1 MATNE
6 TTALTSAPKNAVAK
20 AEPDLKEVLFSEDTL
35 TQIRRALPKHMTP
48 ERMARLA
55 LTEFRMNESLAN
67 CTPQSVVAA
76 VIQCSQLG
84 LDIGGVL
91 GHAYLVPYKREAK
104 LMVGYKGYIELA
116 VRSGQVTNI
125 TASTV
130 YEKDEF
136 DYELGLNPD
145 IKHKPT
151 KENDRG
157 EVVAAYAIAWLK
169 SGGRQFVVLNR
180 ADIEKAR
187 SCSKMPN
194 SEPWTKF
201 YAEMAKK
208 TAIRALSKQ
217 LTLSPEL
224 RLAVETDERNET
236 AIDVEFE
243 TLIDNEGR
251 VLNAATGEV
260 ISEPPSAQ
268 SGGSAIDVPAT
279 PVPEAPG
286 QTSLPLG
293 GDDDK
298 Y

>member
-6 TTALTSAPKNAVAK
+6 TKALTSAPKNAVAK

-67 CTPQSVVAA
+67 CAPQSVVAA

-125 TASTV
+125 MAAV
-130 YEKDEF
+130 AYEKDEF
-136 DYELGLNPD
+136 DYELGLNPN

-151 KENDRG
+151 KDAERG
-157 EVVAAYAIAWLK
+157 EVRWAYAIAWLK
-169 SGGRQFVVLNR
+169 NGEKQFVVLNR

-201 YAEMAKK
+201 YSEMAKK
-208 TAIRALSKQ
+208 TAIRALAKQ

-224 RLAVETDERNET
+224 RLAVETDERNE
-236 AIDVEFE
+236 APIDVEFE
-243 TLIDNEGR
+243 TLIDDEGR
-251 VLNAATGEV
+251 VLNATTGEV
-260 ISEPPSAQ
+260 ISEPSHASA
-268 SGGSAIDVPAT
+268 SENALDVSASTVL
-279 PVPEAPG
+279 EAPG
-286 QTSLPLG
+286 QASLPLG
-293 GDDDK
+293 DDEK